1 MARRLTNGGIPM
13 RIVKLEMDGFKSFG
27 RHTVFEFPAQITG
40 VVGPNGCG
48 KSNVVDATRWV
59 LGEMSRKALRAKSS
73 TDVIFSGSSTR
84 KPARYAEVSITF
96 DNSDNA
102 LPFNTKFVKVTRHLE
117 KNGDSFYSINDEAA
131 KMRDVRGLFEGTG
144 AAMSAYSIMEQGKM
158 DRLLQ
163 ANQDERRKVF
173 EEAAGIGQMRKQQ
186 EQAQSKLTIVEQN
199 LERLKDILSEVK
211 GQLRKIKSQASRALK
226 YTELK
231 ERARVIHQDVSLL
244 QFSGLDAQRE
254 ELLATINAAGKREGA
269 IQAELAKTRMDL
281 EDAETKL
288 ADAEHEERRLS
299 ERIHKLELEINSEQ
313 AKRERALSR
322 IESLSQA
329 IERAKE
335 LSERVRQQM
344 AGLKDRREGI
354 ATTAEAGRAEL
365 KELATHV
372 AKLADDERT
381 AREEAGAMETQ
392 LKEVRT
398 QLLDAIGA
406 ANQGMNER
414 MSLDAEMRSA
424 RRRLE
429 SLGARR
435 NEAERELAEVG
446 TRLSAARKSREED
459 DAALLAVRS
468 ELAEVET
475 QLGPIAETAND
486 SRQRKHALELKR
498 GAKME
503 RKAMLESM
511 AAMRE
516 GLDDNARAL
525 LEDSNRCESF
535 GIKGVFA
542 DALRI
547 DLGFAAALERVLK
560 DLGTA
565 IIVDS
570 LEHAHDL
577 FDWLAGRGSCNLT
590 ILAQSEFKAPE
601 KFPQFPGG
609 KGVIGPL
616 LDEVRVDEGFRP
628 LAEALVGD
636 VLLVADRTVARRV
649 MNSGAQGFR
658 IVTPTG
664 EMFSLPGSFALAG
677 GEANTGLITQQSEI
691 ERLQHDL
698 GVLDS
703 EIEETAAK
711 LAGALREQDRL
722 SAAGSEL
729 RARIYDASM
738 EAAGKRVQLDS
749 LSRENNRL
757 EEEQRVLVAEVGQLE
772 SQLEADLA
780 RHTELTEQVAEA
792 EETKQKCESELTRL
806 SDEVGQRRENLNEAR
821 NALTEARVLE
831 ASRRSELNQAEDS
844 LKGIDQALTRYADE
858 IARSA
863 GEVET
868 HAKDI
873 RNLEHQAGSSVEVEA
888 ELERERN
895 ELGER
900 RQSGGGML
908 AERRSEVEKSR
919 KLVSMLQEK
928 LYEERESVQQA
939 RIDENTLFMKMDAIR
954 RRLAE
959 NFNADIDTLFR
970 DYDPTKHKIDEAAAR
985 HELQSVEEQL
995 QRLGNVNMEAMD
1007 ELKDAE
1013 ERNTFYTRQEHDL
1026 LKAKRTLADAIARIE
1041 VETRRMFLETFG
1053 AVRTNFQR
1061 LFRRLFGG
1069 GSADILLTNP
1079 EDPLNSGVE
1088 IICKPPGKEALPI
1101 AMRSGGERAMI
1112 SVAMMFAIYETN
1124 PAPYAILDEVDA
1136 PLDEANVDRFCSV
1149 IEDYAKYSQFVIIT
1163 HHKKTMAAC
1172 DTLYGVTMQEPGT
1185 STKVSVDLRSAEEP
1199 ELLAASA

>member
-1 MARRLTNGGIPM
+1 
-13 RIVKLEMDGFKSFG
+13 
-27 RHTVFEFPAQITG
+27 
-40 VVGPNGCG
+40 
-48 KSNVVDATRWV
+48 
-59 LGEMSRKALRAKSS
+59 
-73 TDVIFSGSSTR
+73 
-84 KPARYAEVSITF
+84 
-96 DNSDNA
+96 
-102 LPFNTKFVKVTRHLE
+102 
-117 KNGDSFYSINDEAA
+117 
-131 KMRDVRGLFEGTG
+131 
-144 AAMSAYSIMEQGKM
+144 
-158 DRLLQ
+158 
-163 ANQDERRKVF
+163 
-173 EEAAGIGQMRKQQ
+173 
-186 EQAQSKLTIVEQN
+186 
-199 LERLKDILSEVK
+199 
-211 GQLRKIKSQASRALK
+211 
-226 YTELK
+226 
-231 ERARVIHQDVSLL
+231 
-244 QFSGLDAQRE
+244 
-254 ELLATINAAGKREGA
+254 
-269 IQAELAKTRMDL
+269 
-281 EDAETKL
+281 
-288 ADAEHEERRLS
+288 
-299 ERIHKLELEINSEQ
+299 
-313 AKRERALSR
+313 
-322 IESLSQA
+322 
-329 IERAKE
+329 KE

-344 AGLKDRREGI
+344 AGLKTRREGI
-354 ATTAEAGRAEL
+354 SATAERGRAEL
-365 KELATHV
+365 KDLSAHV
-372 AKLADDERT
+372 AKLAADELS
-381 AREEAGAMETQ
+381 AREDAEAMEAQ

-406 ANQGMNER
+406 SNQGMNER

-435 NEAERELAEVG
+435 NEVERELGDVG
-446 TRLSAARKSREED
+446 TRLNAAKTAREQDE
-459 DAALLAVRS
+459 AALLAVRN
-468 ELAEVET
+468 ELADVEKK
-475 QLGPIAETAND
+475 LGPVAETAND

-498 GAKME
+498 GAKLE

-525 LEDSNRCESF
+525 LEDPKRRESF

-565 IIVDS
+565 IIVDK

-590 ILAQSEFKAPE
+590 ILAQSEFKAPD

-616 LDEVRVDEGFRP
+616 LDEVRVDDGFRP

-636 VLLVADRTVARRV
+636 VLLVADRTVARKL
-649 MNSGAQGFR
+649 MTKGAQGFR

-691 ERLQHDL
+691 ERLEHDL

-703 EIEETAAK
+703 EIEETASK
-711 LAGALREQDRL
+711 LADALRDQDKL
-722 SAAGSEL
+722 NAAASEL
-729 RARIYDASM
+729 RAKIYDASM

-749 LSRENNRL
+749 LAREHKRL
-757 EEEQRVLVAEVGQLE
+757 SDEQAVLAAEVAQYEGQLE
-772 SQLEADLA
+772 TDLA

-792 EETKQKCESELTRL
+792 EETKQKCEHELSRL
-806 SDEVGQRRENLNEAR
+806 ADEVGQRRETLSEAR
-821 NALTEARVLE
+821 SALTEARVSE
-831 ASRRSELNQAEDS
+831 ASRKTELNQAEES
-844 LKGIDQALTRYADE
+844 LKGIDSALTRYADE

-863 GEVET
+863 GEVEA
-868 HAKDI
+868 HAKEI
-873 RNLEHQAGSSVEVEA
+873 RTLEHQAGSSVEVEA
-888 ELERERN
+888 ELEREKI
-895 ELGER
+895 ELDER
-900 RQSGGGML
+900 RNSGGGML
-908 AERRSEVEKSR
+908 NERRGEVETAR
-919 KLVSMLQEK
+919 KHVDELKEK

-959 NFNADIDTLFR
+959 NFSADIDTLYR
-970 DYDPTKHKIDEAAAR
+970 DYDPETRQIDEAAAR
-985 HELQSVEEQL
+985 LELQTVDEQL

-1013 ERNTFYTRQEHDL
+1013 ERNTFYTRQEQDL
-1026 LKAKRTLADAIARIE
+1026 LKARRTLSDAIARIE
-1041 VETRRMFLETFG
+1041 TETRRMFLSTFE
-1053 AVRTNFQR
+1053 AVRSNFQR

-1079 EDPLNSGVE
+1079 EEPLASGVE
-1088 IICKPPGKEALPI
+1088 IIAKPPGKEALPI

-1149 IEDYAKYSQFVIIT
+1149 IEEYAKYSQFVIIT

-1185 STKVSVDLRSAEEP
+1185 STKVSVDLRSAAEP
-1199 ELLAASA
+1199 ELLAAV

>member
-1 MARRLTNGGIPM
+1 M

-73 TDVIFSGSSTR
+73 TDVIFSGSATR
-84 KPARYAEVSITF
+84 KPARYAQVSITF
-96 DNSDNA
+96 DNSDKV
-102 LPFNTKFVKVTRHLE
+102 LPFSSKYVKVTRRLE
-117 KNGDSFYSINDEAA
+117 KNGDSSYSINDDAA
-131 KMRDVRGLFEGTG
+131 KMRDVRRLFEGTG

-186 EQAQSKLTIVEQN
+186 EQAQGKLKIVEQN

-211 GQLRKIKSQASRALK
+211 GQLRKIKGQATRALK

-231 ERARVIHQDVSLL
+231 ERSRVIHQNLGL
-244 QFSGLDAQRE
+244 IQFSALDKDRE
-254 ELLATINAAGKREGA
+254 ELLATISAAGRREGA
-269 IQAELAKTRMDL
+269 IQAELAKTKMNL

-288 ADAEHEERRLS
+288 ADAEHEERRLN
-299 ERIHKLELEINSEQ
+299 ERIHKLDLEINNEQ
-313 AKRERALSR
+313 SRRERALGR
-322 IESLSQA
+322 IESLKQA

-335 LSERVRQQM
+335 MSERVRSQI
-344 AGLKDRREGI
+344 ASLKDRREGI
-354 ATTAEAGRAEL
+354 AATAEAGRTEL
-365 KELATHV
+365 KELAAHV
-372 AKLADDERT
+372 AKLAKDEQG
-381 AREEAGAMETQ
+381 AREEAESMEVQ
-392 LKEVRT
+392 LKEVRA

-406 ANQGMNER
+406 ANQGLNER
-414 MSLDAEMRSA
+414 MSLDAEMRST

-429 SLGARR
+429 SLGARTTEVQREVGEVATRFEAAQKARDEEEAALNAVR
-435 NEAERELAEVG
+435 NELAE
-446 TRLSAARKSREED
+446 TEK
-459 DAALLAVRS
+459 
-468 ELAEVET
+468 
-475 QLGPIAETAND
+475 QLGPIAD
-486 SRQRKHALELKR
+486 SAGELRQRKHALELKR
-498 GAKME
+498 GAKVE

-525 LEDSNRCESF
+525 LEDDKRCESF

-542 DALRI
+542 DVVRI

-560 DLGTA
+560 DVGTA
-565 IIVDS
+565 IIVDN

-577 FDWLAGRGSCNLT
+577 FDWLAGRGSANLS
-590 ILAQSEFKAPE
+590 ILAQSEFKPGKA
-601 KFPQFPGG
+601 PQFPAG

-616 LDEVRVDEGFRP
+616 LDEVRIEEGFRP
-628 LAEALVGD
+628 LMESLIGD

-649 MNSGAQGFR
+649 MSKGATGFR

-691 ERLQHDL
+691 ERLEHDL

-703 EIEETAAK
+703 EVEETAAK
-711 LAGALREQDRL
+711 LADALNEQNRL
-722 SAAGSEL
+722 AAASTEL
-729 RARIYDASM
+729 RARVYDASM
-738 EAAGKRVQLDS
+738 EAAGKRVALDS
-749 LSRENNRL
+749 LTREHSRLL
-757 EEEQRVLVAEVGQLE
+757 EEQKVLTAEVAQLNEQLE
-772 SQLEADLA
+772 TDLA
-780 RHTELTEQVAEA
+780 RHNELTEQVATA
-792 EETKQKCESELTRL
+792 EETRSKCERELGRL
-806 SDEVGQRRENLNEAR
+806 AEDASQRREALSEAR
-821 NALTEARVLE
+821 SNLTEARVSE
-831 ASRRSELNQAEDS
+831 ASRRTELNQAEES
-844 LKGIDQALTRYADE
+844 LKGIDSALTRYAE
-858 IARSA
+858 EVARSA

-868 HAKDI
+868 HAKEI
-873 RNLEHQAGSSVEVEA
+873 RALEHQAGSSVEVEA
-888 ELERERN
+888 ELEREKAELESRRN
-895 ELGER
+895 
-900 RQSGGGML
+900 QGGML
-908 AERRSEVEKSR
+908 AERRKEVEAARNHASE
-919 KLVSMLQEK
+919 LQEK

-970 DYDPTKHKIDEAAAR
+970 DYDPAMHQINEQEARA
-985 HELQSVEEQL
+985 ELEAVDEQL
-995 QRLGNVNMEAMD
+995 RRLGNVNMEAMD

-1013 ERNTFYTRQEHDL
+1013 ERNDFYSRQEHDL
-1026 LKAKRTLADAIARIE
+1026 LKAKRTLSDAITRIE
-1041 VETRRMFLETFG
+1041 NETRRMFITTFE

-1069 GSADILLTNP
+1069 GSADIMLTNP

-1149 IEDYAKYSQFVIIT
+1149 IEEYAKYSQFVIIT

-1185 STKVSVDLRSAEEP
+1185 STKVSVDLRAAEEP
-1199 ELLAASA
+1199 ELLAATA

>member
-1 MARRLTNGGIPM
+1 MARKPETSGIPM
-13 RIVKLEMDGFKSFG
+13 RILKLEMDGFKSFG

-59 LGEMSRKALRAKSS
+59 LGEMSRKALRAKSN
-73 TDVIFSGSSTR
+73 TDVIFSGSATR

-96 DNSDNA
+96 DNSDGV
-102 LPFNTKFVKVTRHLE
+102 LPFSSKQVKVSRRLE
-117 KNGDSFYSINDEAA
+117 KNGDSFYSINDEPA

-163 ANQDERRKVF
+163 ANQDERRLVF

-186 EQAQSKLTIVEQN
+186 EAAQAKLLVVDQN
-199 LERLKDILSEVK
+199 LERLQSILGEVK
-211 GQLRKIKSQASRALK
+211 GQLRKIKTAASRALK

-231 ERARVIHQDVSLL
+231 ERSRVIHQDLALV
-244 QFSGLDAQRE
+244 QFSGLDKQRE
-254 ELLATINAAGKREGA
+254 ELLATISAAGKREGA
-269 IQAELAKTRMDL
+269 IQADLAKTKMDL
-281 EDAETKL
+281 EDAETRL

-299 ERIHKLELEINSEQ
+299 ERIHKLDLEISQQQ
-313 AKRERALSR
+313 AKREKALAR
-322 IESLSQA
+322 VESLKQA

-335 LSERVRQQM
+335 LSERVRAQM
-344 AGLKDRREGI
+344 AGLKSRRETI
-354 ATTAEAGRAEL
+354 SATAEAGRAEL
-365 KELATHV
+365 QQLVAHV
-372 AKLADDERT
+372 AKLAADEQA
-381 AREEAGAMETQ
+381 AREEAEAMEAR
-392 LKEVRT
+392 LKQVRT
-398 QLLDAIGA
+398 ELLDAITA
-406 ANQGMNER
+406 ANQGLNER
-414 MSLDAEMRSA
+414 MGLDAEMRSA

-429 SLGARR
+429 SLAARATEAGREGADVSTRL
-435 NEAERELAEVG
+435 EAARSAREQDEAALKAVRDELAE
-446 TRLSAARKSREED
+446 TEKL
-459 DAALLAVRS
+459 
-468 ELAEVET
+468 
-475 QLGPIAETAND
+475 LGPIGESANEM
-486 SRQRKHALELKR
+486 RQRKHALELKR
-498 GAKME
+498 GAKLE

-525 LEDSNRCESF
+525 LEDEKRRASF
-535 GIKGVFA
+535 GIMGVFA
-542 DALRI
+542 DALRV

-565 IIVDS
+565 IIVDNI
-570 LEHAHDL
+570 EHAHDL
-577 FDWLAGRGSCNLT
+577 FDWLAGRGSCNLS
-590 ILAQSEFKAPE
+590 ILAQSEFKSPE

-616 LDEVRVDEGFRP
+616 LDEVRVEEGFGP

-636 VLLVADRTVARRV
+636 VLLVADRTVARRL
-649 MNSGAQGFR
+649 MQSGASGFR

-691 ERLQHDL
+691 ERLRHDL

-711 LAGALREQDRL
+711 LAESLREQDKL
-722 SAAGSEL
+722 AAAASDL

-738 EAAGKRVQLDS
+738 EAAGKRVALDA
-749 LSRENNRL
+749 LAREHKRL
-757 EEEQRVLVAEVGQLE
+757 EEERAVLASETAGLQQQLD
-772 SQLEADLA
+772 ADLK
-780 RHTELTEQVAEA
+780 RHTELTEQVAAA
-792 EETKQKCESELTRL
+792 EEAKGRCERELAAL
-806 SDEVGQRRENLNEAR
+806 AEDVAARREALQEAR
-821 NALTEARVLE
+821 SALTEARVTE
-831 ASRRSELNQAEDS
+831 ASRRTEQKQAEDS
-844 LKGIDQALTRYADE
+844 LKGIDQALARYAEE
-858 IARSA
+858 IALSA
-863 GEVET
+863 GEVEA
-868 HAKDI
+868 HAKEI
-873 RNLEHQAGSSVEVEA
+873 RKLEHEAGSSIEVEA
-888 ELERERN
+888 ELEREKR
-895 ELGER
+895 ELDER
-900 RQSGGGML
+900 RGSGGQLL
-908 AERRSEVEKSR
+908 AERRREVEHAR
-919 KLVSMLQEK
+919 EHVAELQEQ
-928 LYEERESVQQA
+928 LYRERESVQQA

-959 NFNADIDTLFR
+959 NFNADIDTLYR
-970 DYDPTKHKIDEAAAR
+970 DYDPAAR
-985 HELQSVEEQL
+985 SINENEARAELESLEEQIR
-995 QRLGNVNMEAMD
+995 RLGNVNMEAMD
-1007 ELKDAE
+1007 ELKEAE
-1013 ERNTFYTRQEHDL
+1013 ERNSFYTRQEQDL
-1026 LKAKRTLADAIARIE
+1026 LKAKRTLSDAIARIE
-1041 VETRRMFLETFG
+1041 NETRRMFMETFE
-1053 AVRTNFQR
+1053 AVRSNFQR

-1069 GSADILLTNP
+1069 GSADIMLTNP
-1079 EDPLNSGVE
+1079 EVPLASGVE

-1149 IEDYAKYSQFVIIT
+1149 IEDYAKYSQFIIIT

-1185 STKVSVDLRSAEEP
+1185 STKVSVDLRGAAEP
-1199 ELLAASA
+1199 ELLEASA

>member
-1 MARRLTNGGIPM
+1 M

-27 RHTVFEFPAQITG
+27 RHTVFEFPSQITG

-73 TDVIFSGSSTR
+73 TDVIFSGSATR

-96 DNSDNA
+96 DNSDKV
-102 LPFNTKFVKVTRHLE
+102 LPYSSRYVKVTRRLE
-117 KNGDSFYSINDEAA
+117 KNGDSSYSINDEPA

-163 ANQDERRKVF
+163 ANQDERRQVF

-186 EQAQSKLTIVEQN
+186 EQAQSKLQIVEQN

-231 ERARVIHQDVSLL
+231 ERARVIHQDLALV
-244 QFSGLDAQRE
+244 QFAALDKDRE
-254 ELLATINAAGKREGA
+254 GLLATISAAGRREGA
-269 IQAELAKTRMDL
+269 IQAELAKTKMDL
-281 EDAETKL
+281 EDAETRL
-288 ADAEHEERRLS
+288 ADAEHEERRLA
-299 ERIHKLELEINSEQ
+299 ERIHKLDLEINNEQ
-313 AKRERALSR
+313 SRRERALSR
-322 IESLSQA
+322 IESLKQA
-329 IERAKE
+329 IDRARE
-335 LSERVRQQM
+335 LSERVRTQV
-344 AGLKDRREGI
+344 AGLKTRRESI
-354 ATTAEAGRAEL
+354 AASAEAGRAEL
-365 KELATHV
+365 KELSGQV
-372 AKLADDERT
+372 AKLAEEERA
-381 AREEAGAMETQ
+381 AREEAEGMEAQ

-406 ANQGMNER
+406 ANQGLNER
-414 MSLDAEMRSA
+414 MSLDAEMRGA
-424 RRRLE
+424 RRRIE
-429 SLGARR
+429 SLAAR
-435 NEAERELAEVG
+435 NSEVEREVSEVG
-446 TRLSAARKSREED
+446 TRLQAARKARDEEEAALQAAREE
-459 DAALLAVRS
+459 LADTER
-468 ELAEVET
+468 
-475 QLGPIAETAND
+475 QLGPVAD
-486 SRQRKHALELKR
+486 SAGELRQRKHALELKR
-498 GAKME
+498 GAKLE
-503 RKAMLESM
+503 RRAMLESM

-516 GLDDNARAL
+516 GLDDNARSL
-525 LEDSNRCESF
+525 LDDPERGRSF
-535 GIKGVFA
+535 GIRGVFA
-542 DALRI
+542 DIVRI

-560 DLGTA
+560 DVGSA

-577 FDWLAGRGSCNLT
+577 FDWLAGRGSANLT
-590 ILAQSEFKAPE
+590 ILAQSEFKPGKA
-601 KFPQFPGG
+601 PQFPGG

-616 LDEVRVDEGFRP
+616 LDEIRIEDSFRP
-628 LAEALVGD
+628 LLEALVGD
-636 VLLVADRTVARRV
+636 VLLVADRTVARRIL
-649 MNSGAQGFR
+649 NTGATGFR
-658 IVTPTG
+658 LVTPTG

-691 ERLQHDL
+691 ERLSHDL
-698 GVLDS
+698 AVLDS
-703 EIEETAAK
+703 EIEDAAGR
-711 LAGALREQDRL
+711 LADALREQNRL
-722 SAAGSEL
+722 TAAGAEL
-729 RARIYDASM
+729 RARVYDASM
-738 EAAGKRVQLDS
+738 EAAGKRVALDS
-749 LSRENNRL
+749 LSREHKRL
-757 EEEQRVLVAEVGQLE
+757 TEEQAVLAAELAQLNQQLE
-772 SQLEADLA
+772 QDLA
-780 RHTELTEQVAEA
+780 RHNELTEQVATA
-792 EETKQKCESELTRL
+792 EETRGKCERELARL
-806 SDEVGQRRENLNEAR
+806 SEDVTGRREALNTAR
-821 NALTEARVLE
+821 NSLTEARVRE
-831 ASRRSELNQAEDS
+831 ASCRTELNQAEDS
-844 LKGIDQALTRYADE
+844 LKGIDSALTRYAEE

-863 GEVET
+863 GEVEA
-868 HAKDI
+868 HAKEI
-873 RNLEHQAGSSVEVEA
+873 RALEHQASSSVEVEA
-888 ELERERN
+888 ELEREKN
-895 ELGER
+895 ELASR
-900 RQSGGGML
+900 RDQGGML
-908 AERRSEVEKSR
+908 SERRKEVEAAR
-919 KLVSMLQEK
+919 GHVTELQEK

-970 DYDPTKHKIDEAAAR
+970 DYNPDAQPINEAQAR
-985 HELQSVEEQL
+985 TELESIEEQL
-995 QRLGNVNMEAMD
+995 RRLGNVNMEAMD

-1013 ERNTFYTRQEHDL
+1013 ERNDFYSRQENDL
-1026 LKAKRTLADAIARIE
+1026 LKAKRTLSDAIARIE
-1041 VETRRMFLETFG
+1041 NETRRMFLTTFE
-1053 AVRTNFQR
+1053 AVRANFQR

-1069 GSADILLTNP
+1069 GSADIMLTNP
-1079 EDPLNSGVE
+1079 EEPLNSGVE

-1149 IEDYAKYSQFVIIT
+1149 IEEYAKYSQFVIIT

-1199 ELLAASA
+1199 ELLAATA

>member
-1 MARRLTNGGIPM
+1 M

-96 DNSDNA
+96 DNSDGV
-102 LPFNTKFVKVTRHLE
+102 LPFRSKFVKVTRRLE
-117 KNGDSFYSINDEAA
+117 KNGDSGYSINDEPS
-131 KMRDVRGLFEGTG
+131 KMREVRGLFEGTG

-163 ANQDERRKVF
+163 ANQDERRQVF
-173 EEAAGIGQMRKQQ
+173 EEAAGIGLMRKQQ
-186 EQAQSKLTIVEQN
+186 DQAKAKLTIVEQN
-199 LERLKDILSEVK
+199 LERLKDILGEVK

-231 ERARVIHQDVSLL
+231 ERARVIHQDISLI
-244 QFSGLDAQRE
+244 QFSALDADRE
-254 ELLATINAAGKREGA
+254 QLLATISAAGRREGA
-269 IQAELAKTRMDL
+269 IQADLAKTRMDL

-299 ERIHKLELEINSEQ
+299 ERIHKLELDINSEQ

-322 IESLSQA
+322 ADSLKQA

-335 LSERVRQQM
+335 LSDRVRQQM
-344 AGLKDRREGI
+344 SGLKTRREGI
-354 ATTAEAGRAEL
+354 AAATEAGRAEL
-365 KELATHV
+365 KELSTRV
-372 AKLADDERT
+372 AGLANDERT
-381 AREEAGAMETQ
+381 AREEAAAMELQ

-406 ANQGMNER
+406 TNQGMNER
-414 MSLDAEMRSA
+414 MSLDADMRGA

-435 NEAERELAEVG
+435 NEVERELADVG
-446 TRLSAARKSREED
+446 MRLGDAKLARETD
-459 DAALLAVRS
+459 DAALQAVRT
-468 ELAEVET
+468 ELADVEK

-486 SRQRKHALELKR
+486 TRQRKHALELKR
-498 GAKME
+498 GAKLE
-503 RKAMLESM
+503 RRAMLESM

-525 LEDSNRCESF
+525 LDDSKRCTSF
-535 GIKGVFA
+535 GIHGVFA

-590 ILAQSEFKAPE
+590 ILAQSEFMAPE

-616 LDEVRVDEGFRP
+616 LDEVRVEESFRP
-628 LAEALVGD
+628 LAEALIGD
-636 VLLVADRTVARRV
+636 VLLVADRTVARKL
-649 MNSGAQGFR
+649 MTQGAQGFR

-698 GVLDS
+698 GMLDS
-703 EIEETAAK
+703 EIEETASK
-711 LAGALREQDRL
+711 LADALRDQDRL
-722 SAAGSEL
+722 AAASSEL

-749 LSRENNRL
+749 LAREHTRL
-757 EEEQRVLVAEVGQLE
+757 GDEQRVLTAEITQFETQLE
-772 SQLEADLA
+772 GDLT
-780 RHTELTEQVAEA
+780 RHTELTEQVVEA
-792 EETKQKCESELTRL
+792 EETKQKCEHELARL
-806 SDEVGQRRENLNEAR
+806 AEDVGLRRESLNEAR

-831 ASRRSELNQAEDS
+831 ASRRTELNQSEDS

-858 IARSA
+858 VSRSA
-863 GEVET
+863 GEIET
-868 HAKDI
+868 HAKEI
-873 RNLEHQAGSSVEVEA
+873 RSLEHQASSSVEVEA
-888 ELERERN
+888 ELDREKT
-895 ELGER
+895 ELDQR
-900 RQSGGGML
+900 RSSGGGQL
-908 AERRSEVEKSR
+908 DERRAAVESARNHVSE
-919 KLVSMLQEK
+919 LQEK
-928 LYEERESVQQA
+928 LYEEREGVQQA
-939 RIDENTLFMKMDAIR
+939 RIDENTLFMKMDGIR

-959 NFNADIDTLFR
+959 NFNADIDTLYR
-970 DYDPTKHKIDEAAAR
+970 DFDPTIHQVNEPAAR
-985 HELQSVEEQL
+985 IELESVEEQL
-995 QRLGNVNMEAMD
+995 RRLGNVNMEAMD

-1013 ERNTFYTRQEHDL
+1013 ERNTFYTRQETDL
-1026 LKAKRTLADAIARIE
+1026 LKAKRTLGDAIARIE
-1041 VETRRMFLETFG
+1041 KETRRMFMTTFE
-1053 AVRTNFQR
+1053 AVRSNFQR
-1061 LFRRLFGG
+1061 LFRRMFGG
-1069 GSADILLTNP
+1069 GSADIMLTNP
-1079 EDPLNSGVE
+1079 EEPLNSGVE

-1149 IEDYAKYSQFVIIT
+1149 IEEYAKYSQFVIIT

-1185 STKVSVDLRSAEEP
+1185 STKVSVDLRGAEEP
-1199 ELLAASA
+1199 ELLTATA

>member
-1 MARRLTNGGIPM
+1 M
-13 RIVKLEMDGFKSFG
+13 RIVKLEMNGFKSFG

-96 DNSDNA
+96 DNSDKV
-102 LPFNTKFVKVTRHLE
+102 LPFSSKYVKVTRHLE
-117 KNGDSFYSINDEAA
+117 KNGDSSYSINDEPA
-131 KMRDVRGLFEGTG
+131 KMREVRGLFEGTG

-186 EQAQSKLTIVEQN
+186 ELAQGKLKIVEQN

-211 GQLRKIKSQASRALK
+211 GQLRKIKGQATRALK
-226 YTELK
+226 YTELR
-231 ERARVIHQDVSLL
+231 ERSRVIHQNLGLV
-244 QFSGLDAQRE
+244 QFAALDKDRE
-254 ELLATINAAGKREGA
+254 QLLATISAAGKREGA
-269 IQAELAKTRMDL
+269 IQAELAKTKMDL

-288 ADAEHEERRLS
+288 ADAEHEERRLN
-299 ERIHKLELEINSEQ
+299 ERIHKLDLEINNEQ
-313 AKRERALSR
+313 SRRERALSR
-322 IESLSQA
+322 VESLKQA

-335 LSERVRQQM
+335 LSERVRAQV
-344 AGLKDRREGI
+344 AGLKTRREGI
-354 ATTAEAGRAEL
+354 SATAEAGRAEI
-365 KELATHV
+365 KELNAHV
-372 AKLADDERT
+372 AKLAEDERA
-381 AREEAGAMETQ
+381 AREEAETMEAQ

-414 MSLDAEMRSA
+414 MSLDAEMRGA

-429 SLGARR
+429 SLNARGTEVDR
-435 NEAERELAEVG
+435 EVADVSTRYEAARLARDEEEAVLKAVRDELAE
-446 TRLSAARKSREED
+446 TEK
-459 DAALLAVRS
+459 
-468 ELAEVET
+468 
-475 QLGPIAETAND
+475 QLGPAID
-486 SRQRKHALELKR
+486 SAGELRQRKHALELKR
-498 GAKME
+498 GAKLE

-525 LEDSNRCESF
+525 LEDSKRCESF

-542 DALRI
+542 DAVRI

-560 DLGTA
+560 DVGTA
-565 IIVDS
+565 IIVDN

-577 FDWLAGRGSCNLT
+577 FDWLAGRGSANLS
-590 ILAQSEFKAPE
+590 ILAQSEFKPGKA
-601 KFPQFPGG
+601 PQFPGG

-616 LDEVRVDEGFRP
+616 IDEVRVEDAFRP
-628 LAEALVGD
+628 LMKALIGD

-649 MNSGAQGFR
+649 MSKGASGFR

-691 ERLQHDL
+691 ERLEHDL
-698 GVLDS
+698 NVLDS
-703 EIEETAAK
+703 EVEETAAK
-711 LAGALREQDRL
+711 LADALHEQDRL
-722 SAAGSEL
+722 GAASTEL

-738 EAAGKRVQLDS
+738 EAAGKRVALDS
-749 LSRENNRL
+749 LSREHERL
-757 EEEQRVLVAEVGQLE
+757 VEERKVLGTEVAQLDEQLE
-772 SQLEADLA
+772 SDLT
-780 RHTELTEQVAEA
+780 RHNELTEQVATA
-792 EETKQKCESELTRL
+792 EETRAKCERELGRL
-806 SDEVGQRRENLNEAR
+806 TEEVGQRREALNEVR
-821 NALTEARVLE
+821 SSLTEARVTE
-831 ASRRSELNQAEDS
+831 ASRRTELNQAEES
-844 LKGIDQALTRYADE
+844 LKGIDSALSRYAEE
-858 IARSA
+858 ISRSA
-863 GEVET
+863 GEVEA
-868 HAKDI
+868 HAKEI
-873 RNLEHQAGSSVEVEA
+873 RALEHQAGSSVEVEA
-888 ELERERN
+888 ELEREKA
-895 ELGER
+895 ELESR
-900 RQSGGGML
+900 RDQGGML
-908 AERRSEVEKSR
+908 TERRKEVEAAR
-919 KLVSMLQEK
+919 AHAGELQEK
-928 LYEERESVQQA
+928 LYAERESVQQA
-939 RIDENTLFMKMDAIR
+939 RIDENTLFMKMDGIR

-970 DYDPTKHKIDEAAAR
+970 DYDPATQTINEAEAR
-985 HELQSVEEQL
+985 NELEVVEEQL
-995 QRLGNVNMEAMD
+995 RRLGNVNMEAMD

-1013 ERNTFYTRQEHDL
+1013 ERNDFYSRQEHDL
-1026 LKAKRTLADAIARIE
+1026 LKAKRTLGDAIARIE
-1041 VETRRMFLETFG
+1041 NETRRMFITTFE

-1069 GSADILLTNP
+1069 GSADIMLTNP
-1079 EDPLNSGVE
+1079 EEPLNSGVE

-1149 IEDYAKYSQFVIIT
+1149 IEEYARYSQFVIIT

-1185 STKVSVDLRSAEEP
+1185 STKVSVNLREAAEP
-1199 ELLAASA
+1199 ELMAATA